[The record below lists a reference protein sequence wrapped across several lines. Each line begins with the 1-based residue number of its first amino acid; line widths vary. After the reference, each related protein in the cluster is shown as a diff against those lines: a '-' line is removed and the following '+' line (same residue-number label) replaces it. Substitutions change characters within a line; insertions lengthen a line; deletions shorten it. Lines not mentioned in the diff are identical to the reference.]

1 MGELGVGTL
10 TGISTRAL
18 KSDDATYNSL
28 EAQID
33 TITAR
38 RNQIAGQMIEMLEN
52 AAFNGQ
58 PIDEPAAQRLIDEAY
73 DLLDAVP

>member
-1 MGELGVGTL
+1 MSSVWVPSP
-10 TGISTRAL
+10 GISTRAL

-38 RNQIAGQMIEMLEN
+38 RDKIAGGMIEMLED
-52 AAFNGQ
+52 AAFNGR
-58 PIDEPAAQRLIDEAY
+58 PIDEAEAKRLIDEAY
-73 DLLDAVP
+73 DLLDSIL